1 MYTNELA
8 EDTVR
13 ENFEHWL
20 AQAMRSGNRGAHLQP
35 LTPLTAETW
44 QAIDAVADAAAQV
57 SGASAY
63 VRRLEDAVAAA
74 RAAFEHQVAGLPH
87 HPVHAIAS

>member
-8 EDTVR
+8 EETVR

-35 LTPLTAETW
+35 MTPLTARTW

-63 VRRLEDAVAAA
+63 RRRLEDAVVAA
-74 RAAFEHQVAGLPH
+74 RAVFDQEVAGLPH
-87 HPVHAIAS
+87 HAEHAIAS